1 MKQPKEK
8 EQTVRIEKRDRRE
21 NRREGELMEFCNWD
35 ALAIAFV
42 AVVTGWYLIT
52 RHKLKK
58 EIKDLE
64 DQLD

>member
-1 MKQPKEK
+1 
-8 EQTVRIEKRDRRE
+8 
-21 NRREGELMEFCNWD
+21 MEFCNWD

-64 DQLD
+64 DHLSRRDSGFYK